1 MVRVLVVVPY
11 GPGVTACSGLRQQW
25 LPLGQVG
32 MITGDLEQGGQAA
45 ENDTLVVCPSGLAV
59 VLARRSKPVIDQAA
73 GADET
78 GGAWKSGSVMS
89 FLAYRSSGSGRSRP
103 PVMAD
108 RLSCA

>member
-78 GGAWKSGSVMS
+78 GGAETIPIPAAPTSGS
-89 FLAYRSSGSGRSRP
+89 SR
-103 PVMAD
+103 D
-108 RLSCA
+108 RLACADEAGPRA